1 MRDEE
6 SKFGILCVCTS
17 CEDSPWGSITGLW
30 LDELVIPYYAFKDA
44 GYDVDICSVK
54 GGRPAIDPASF
65 NDATN
70 MEERQ
75 LFMQDEAIQR
85 KVESAR
91 SVEDV
96 LNCDNRS
103 KYACILL
110 CGGHG
115 CMSDFKDN
123 VELCSLVE
131 YVYSVTQGCV
141 AAICHGPIGLLR
153 CHHNGKPLLKDKF
166 IAAFSNEE
174 ESLLGLDSVLPF
186 LVETLMDEVGAVCVP
201 SSPWNPNA
209 VVDGRLVTGQ
219 NPQSSLEVAH
229 RVLDVLRSLGPK
241 FSPPENANKPWGS

>member
-30 LDELVIPYYAFKDA
+30 LDELEA
-44 GYDVDICSVK
+44 
-54 GGRPAIDPASF
+54 DPQS
-65 NDATN
+65 
-70 MEERQ
+70 
-75 LFMQDEAIQR
+75 IQR
-85 KVESAR
+85 ASMTLPTWKKDSYSCRTKLYKEKWNQRDLLKMFLIVIIDR
-91 SVEDV
+91 SMLVFFYVEDM
-96 LNCDNRS
+96 D
-103 KYACILL
+103 AC
-110 CGGHG
+110 
-115 CMSDFKDN
+115 
-123 VELCSLVE
+123 
-131 YVYSVTQGCV
+131 CV